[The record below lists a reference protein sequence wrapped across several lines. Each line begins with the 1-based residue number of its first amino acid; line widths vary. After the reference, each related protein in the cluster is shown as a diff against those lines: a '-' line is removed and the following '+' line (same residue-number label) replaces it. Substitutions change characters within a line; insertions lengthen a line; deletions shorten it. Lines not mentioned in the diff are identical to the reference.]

1 MSRRLELTRAA
12 SLRPIFAIALLAS
25 ATLALYAGRLYAADA
40 AAANPQP
47 PSFAQL
53 DTNKDGFLDAAE
65 IAAFPPL
72 IEIAPK
78 ADADQ
83 DGRLSPAE
91 FAAALKALK
100 TT

>member
-1 MSRRLELTRAA
+1 MSRRTHLTRAA

-25 ATLALYAGRLYAADA
+25 ASLALYTGSPGAAEVA
-40 AAANPQP
+40 WQPP

-53 DTNKDGFLDAAE
+53 DTNKDGLLDAAE

-72 IEIAPK
+72 AEFTSRV
-78 ADADQ
+78 DADK

-91 FAAALKALK
+91 YAAALQAMK
-100 TT
+100 TG